1 MRNLSTGVRHIPKLI
16 NDSLA
21 QPIPDSRI
29 PREIEEARAQ
39 QTSRG
44 ITPRKQDIQHL
55 VAQDLGVIRFRRESF
70 GEDIPI
76 PGLLLGVSFLGF
88 QS

>member
-1 MRNLSTGVRHIPKLI
+1 MRNLSSRGCYIPELV

-21 QPIPDSRI
+21 QPIPDSRV

-44 ITPRKQDIQHL
+44 ITPRKQNVQHL
-55 VAQDLGVIRFRRESF
+55 VAQDLGVIRFRREGF